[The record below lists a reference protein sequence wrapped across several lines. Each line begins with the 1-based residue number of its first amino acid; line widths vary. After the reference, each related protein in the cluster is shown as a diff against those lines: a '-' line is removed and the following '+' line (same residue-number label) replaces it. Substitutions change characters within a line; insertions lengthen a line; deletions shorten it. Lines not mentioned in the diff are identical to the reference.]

1 MTGLLIAYLIGVVV
15 NTAIAVIVWRDLV
28 AEKMLEKARIFV
40 IILFV
45 LLSFGTWIYSI
56 IYIAVSVLR
65 NLRPRKKE
73 DDESDV
79 H

>member
-65 NLRPRKKE
+65 NLRPRKKRRR
-73 DDESDV
+73 
-79 H
+79 